1 MDTVASAIGHVVTPK
16 HHSNPRIGG
25 FLQDIACASQTLP
38 NAGVTLR
45 PESFEILGRLG
56 VGRAEFHRTVGEGD
70 DDHLPRQRMF
80 SHVRK
85 CDDRAEMFHIRR
97 GAVIGDG
104 PRPFGNLR
112 RNETEAK
119 PSLTAEILDQDL
131 LQVNG
136 LARGDIN
143 GPRGGCKPDRQ
154 QGWQPSPA
162 QKSA

>member
-1 MDTVASAIGHVVTPK
+1 M
-16 HHSNPRIGG
+16 
-25 FLQDIACASQTLP
+25 QDIACASQTLP
-38 NAGVTLR
+38 NAGVILR
-45 PESFEILGRLG
+45 PESFKILGRFG

-70 DDHLPRQRMF
+70 DNHLPRQRMF
-80 SHVRK
+80 GHVRK

-104 PRPFGNLR
+104 PRPFGDLR
-112 RNETEAK
+112 RDKTEAK
-119 PSLTAEILDQDL
+119 PSLTAEFLDQDL
-131 LQVNG
+131 LQING

-154 QGWQPSPA
+154 QGWQPGPA